1 MRKNKILVNGFDAN
15 ITSQAHFIN
24 ATGGAKMNDL
34 SISQMQLLQLELWE
48 KYRNAWSPLEPKYA
62 RDSLLWMIEE
72 IGEVIA
78 IIKKR
83 GDDSIVKDNNI
94 HKIFVEEMCDVLMF
108 FNDVL
113 LRYGI
118 TGEEFTK
125 TYIEK
130 HNKNMK
136 RDFIAEDNNYLRE

>member
-1 MRKNKILVNGFDAN
+1 MGLILNKTQV
-15 ITSQAHFIN
+15 HFIN
-24 ATGGAKMNDL
+24 VKGGHLNMDL
-34 SISQMQLLQLELWE
+34 SISQMQRLQLELWS
-48 KYRNAWSPLEPKYA
+48 KYRNVWSPIEPKYA

-83 GDDSIVKDNNI
+83 GDDSIVNDENV
-94 HKIFVEEMCDVLMF
+94 HKIFIEEMCDVLMF

-118 TGEEFTK
+118 TEEEFSK
-125 TYIEK
+125 IYIEK
-130 HNKNMK
+130 HNKNMD
-136 RDFIAEDNNYLRE
+136 RDFVMDDCNYLRK